1 MTANQYR
8 AAIKSLGLSQEKAG
22 RFLGVSLR
30 ASQGWALGENP
41 VPVAVAKLL
50 RLMIRLHIAPED
62 CR

>member
-8 AAIKSLGLSQEKAG
+8 AAIKSLGLSQERAG

-30 ASQGWALGENP
+30 ASQAWALGENP

-50 RLMIRLHIAPED
+50 RLMVRLKLKPEQV
-62 CR
+62 

>member
-8 AAIKSLGLSQEKAG
+8 AAIKSLRLSQAKAAL
-22 RFLGVSLR
+22 FLGVSLR

-50 RLMIRLHIAPED
+50 RLMIRLHITPED